1 MKDIL
6 KDVVKHTH
14 DLGFIEAVKLEGND
28 SGTHIEAMETE
39 RQVVL
44 YGKLHNDVPDLSGT
58 SGASNLGYLKWL
70 LTVLWKLIDKKEMV
84 LSNQLN

>member
-14 DLGFIEAVKLEGND
+14 DLDLLKHVKLAGD
-28 SGTHIEAMETE
+28 DTGTHIEAMETE

-44 YGKLHNDVPDLSGT
+44 YGKLHNDST
-58 SGASNLGYLKWL
+58 
-70 LTVLWKLIDKKEMV
+70 
-84 LSNQLN
+84 